1 MTWHTTPRRALSIP
15 DRARPVCGRDRGQRG
30 ASPIEL
36 AILMPVILFLLFGAI
51 QIAAVYMAR
60 ATALSAAQTAVST
73 QRLYDAAPDSGRVR
87 ALAFIQTAG
96 DWLTKPRVTVVVD
109 EVNGVVNCEVAGN
122 ALSVIPGWTLTVTQS
137 ASGPIERVTGPG
149 AP

>member
-1 MTWHTTPRRALSIP
+1 MRSIR
-15 DRARPVCGRDRGQRG
+15 DRARPVRARERLRSQRG

-36 AILMPVILFLLFGAI
+36 AILMPVILFMLFGAI

-60 ATALSAAQTAVST
+60 ATALSAAQTAVGT
-73 QRLYDAAPDSGRVR
+73 QRLYDADEGSGRTR

-96 DWLTKPRVTVVVD
+96 DWLTKPTVTVVVD
-109 EVNGVVNCEVAGN
+109 DVNGVVSCDVTGN
-122 ALSVIPGWTLTVTQS
+122 ALTVVPGWTITVTQS
-137 ASGPIERVTGPG
+137 ASGPIERVTAPGG